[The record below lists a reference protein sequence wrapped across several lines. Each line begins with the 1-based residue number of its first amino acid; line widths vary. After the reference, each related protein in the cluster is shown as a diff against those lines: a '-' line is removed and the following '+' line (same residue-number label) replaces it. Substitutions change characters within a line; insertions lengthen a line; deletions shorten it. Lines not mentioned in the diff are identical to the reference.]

1 MNLHLIVSAI
11 FCLATSSLSAQS
23 ADPYQHYWLNDAQ
36 LGPIS
41 YHLRSQDRSQAKPL
55 LLWLDG
61 SGCQLIQTV
70 VDDGKNCCYYL
81 TPLMID
87 VDSLAQF
94 YHLVLISKPGIAF
107 ADTARVASLAQF
119 DVRTY
124 QQTHFSG
131 PICGQAYTSRL
142 SLEWRAKAA
151 SRVIDEV
158 VKRVKVDAKRILVAG
173 HSEGAPVAAKA
184 ATLNHNI
191 THVGCFA
198 GPGLTQ
204 LYDFILDARKQV
216 LTGQLS
222 AEASQA
228 KIDTLLATFQQIFR
242 FPHSTTRFWEG
253 ETYQRWASFSEPMGE
268 NLLKLTIPIY
278 VAIGTH
284 DANTMG
290 ENADI
295 LPVLFAQQQKT
306 NLTYRACGHCD
317 HWFTDTRTK
326 QKHFNSYL
334 AEFLGQAQ

>member
-1 MNLHLIVSAI
+1 MNLSLIVCAI
-11 FCLATSSLSAQS
+11 LLFTARSLPAQS
-23 ADPYQHYWLNDAQ
+23 IDRYHHYTLQDAQ
-36 LGPIS
+36 LGPIN
-41 YHLRSQDRSQAKPL
+41 YHLRSEDLSQSKPL

-61 SGCQLIQTV
+61 SGCQPIQTV

-87 VDSLAQF
+87 VDSLAHF
-94 YHLVLISKPGIAF
+94 YHVVLISKPGIAF
-107 ADTARVASLAQF
+107 TDTARVASLDHF
-119 DVRTY
+119 DMLHY
-124 QQTHFSG
+124 HQTHFSG
-131 PICGQAYTSRL
+131 PVCGPTYTSRL
-142 SLEWRAKAA
+142 SLGWRAQAA

-158 VKRVKVDAKRILVAG
+158 LKRVRVDANRILVAG

-184 ATLNHNI
+184 ATLNPKV

-216 LTGQLS
+216 ITGQLS
-222 AEASQA
+222 AEAGQA
-228 KIDTLLATFQQIFR
+228 KIDTLLNTFRQIFR
-242 FPHSTTRFWEG
+242 FPHSTTQFWEG
-253 ETYQRWASFSEPMGE
+253 ETYQRWASFSEPMSE
-268 NLLKLTIPIY
+268 NLLKLTIPVY

-295 LPVLFAQQQKT
+295 IPVLFAQQQKT

-326 QKHFNSYL
+326 QKHFSSYL
-334 AEFLGQAQ
+334 AEFLSKTQ